1 MIERLKEANRL
12 HSTIL
17 LFLLSIFCISISI
30 FRYQYTDSRAFLFMN
45 WNLFLAFI
53 PYALSSLMVLYKI
66 KNKTTLTITV
76 IIWILFFPNSPYILT
91 DLYHLGD
98 SYSAPEWFD
107 LVLILSY
114 AWAGL
119 LYGFIS
125 LFDLETFLSK
135 YISKL
140 KIQILSS
147 LFLFISCFG
156 IYLGRFLRWNS
167 WDIASNP
174 SGLIADISDR
184 LISPFSHSRTWGLTI
199 LMGILLNFIY
209 FSIKIL
215 RREKQIIS

>member
-1 MIERLKEANRL
+1 MINRLKDSNRL
-12 HSTIL
+12 QSTIL
-17 LFLLSIFCISISI
+17 LFLLSIFCISISL
-30 FRYQYTDSRAFLFMN
+30 FRYLYTDSRTFLFMN

-53 PYALSSLMVLYKI
+53 PYLLSSGMVLYKV
-66 KNKTTLTITV
+66 KNKLALTLTIIV
-76 IIWILFFPNSPYILT
+76 WILFFPNSPYILT

-98 SYSAPEWFD
+98 NYSAPEWFD

-114 AWAGL
+114 AWTGL
-119 LYGFIS
+119 LYGFLS
-125 LFDLETFLSK
+125 LFDLELFLSR
-135 YISKL
+135 YISKI
-140 KIQILSS
+140 KIQILTSI
-147 LFLFISCFG
+147 FLFISCFG

-215 RREKQIIS
+215 RREKQTIS